1 MAKMLFLPPRELF
14 LDRREKIEANNK
26 EFVYQREEFEANNK
40 DFLSRREL
48 FLDQREKIE
57 TNKELFLPRKKR
69 FLDQREL
76 LVAQREFFAKMI
88 WEFRNG
94 YFFNPDLEKLPSP
107 RPLGFAPQMHS
118 HGYGRKRICELSLE
132 HRGHRR
138 SSLYFYQKGFGF
150 VNDGVHD
157 NAGAQN
163 GNHGAN
169 TDFAAK
175 HDS

>member
-88 WEFRNG
+88 WEFRVV
-94 YFFNPDLEKLPSP
+94 YHMVCKL
-107 RPLGFAPQMHS
+107 
-118 HGYGRKRICELSLE
+118 
-132 HRGHRR
+132 
-138 SSLYFYQKGFGF
+138 QKKY
-150 VNDGVHD
+150 NKK
-157 NAGAQN
+157 AGKKE
-163 GNHGAN
+163 N
-169 TDFAAK
+169 T
-175 HDS
+175 HYIWPNYMRNIINIGI